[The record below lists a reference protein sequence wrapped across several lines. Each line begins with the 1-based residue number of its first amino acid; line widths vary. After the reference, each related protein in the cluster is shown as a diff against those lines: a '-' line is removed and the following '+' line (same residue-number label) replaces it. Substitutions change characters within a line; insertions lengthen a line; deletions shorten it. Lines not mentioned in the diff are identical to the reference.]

1 MPAVLLAV
9 VAAGLVAARLVTLRN
24 TLRANASGGRRLK
37 LLRWWGLTVAALL
50 LVIAAARPGLTT
62 GAQQAGGTESTAANV
77 NVFLVVDLSLDS
89 RVQDYG
95 VGVARM
101 TGMRADIAA
110 LLDHYPHARFG
121 LITFDSRP
129 SVDWPLSDDV
139 WSLKAVIAGL
149 EPDSDGADVA
159 AARNVLRYQLIS
171 AGQQYPHSRNLVFY
185 LGSGAGGSQAPQGEF
200 DLDTGSVD
208 GGAVLG
214 YGTSTGGRP
223 VDAPIDEPA
232 LQRVAEQLGVPYVHR
247 SADRPVTQVTSVVDV
262 GGHSGGVASSG
273 DSRAELYWVFTL
285 LAAGVL
291 LVEMCLTVRDF
302 RRDRL
307 AHRDVTL

>member
-1 MPAVLLAV
+1 MPAVLLVV
-9 VAAGLVAARLVTLRN
+9 VAAGLIAARLVTLRN
-24 TLRANASGGRRLK
+24 TLKVNVSGRRGLR
-37 LLRWWGLTVAALL
+37 LLRWWGLTIAALL
-50 LVIAAARPGLTT
+50 LVIAAARPGFTA
-62 GAQQAGGTESTAANV
+62 GGQQAGATESTTANV
-77 NVFLVVDLSLDS
+77 NVFLVVDRSLDS
-89 RVQDYG
+89 SVQDYG
-95 VGVARM
+95 DGMARM
-101 TGMRADIAA
+101 SGMRNDIAA
-110 LLDHYPHARFG
+110 LLDHYPHSRFG

-129 SVDWPLSDDV
+129 SLDWPLSDDV

-171 AGQQYPHSRNLVFY
+171 AAQQYPRSRNLVFY
-185 LGSGAGGSQAPQGEF
+185 LGSGAGGSQVPQGEF

-214 YGTSTGGRP
+214 YGTPTGGPP
-223 VDAPIDEPA
+223 VDAPINEPA
-232 LQRVAEQLGVPYVHR
+232 LQRIAGQLGVQYVHR
-247 SADRPVTQVTSVVDV
+247 SADRPVTQEASAVDA
-262 GGHSGGVASSG
+262 GNHRGGVASSA
-273 DSRAELYWVFTL
+273 DSRTELYWLFAV

-302 RRDRL
+302 RRYRL